1 MRFHELAKELN
12 ADSKELLALAKK
24 LGLPVKSHSS
34 NLEPG
39 TVGILK
45 AAWRY
50 RDLSEDEILEKLE
63 QSEATREAEKKADEE
78 QAKQDAARAAADRH
92 ERGAKAQAR
101 QE

>member
-1 MRFHELAKELN
+1 LRFHELAKELN

-50 RDLSEDEILEKLE
+50 RDLDEDAILEKLE
-63 QSEATREAEKKADEE
+63 QAAGQKEAEKKANEE
-78 QAKQDAARAAADRH
+78 RAKI
-92 ERGAKAQAR
+92 
-101 QE
+101 